1 MSEAVWWTR
10 WLVFCLF
17 TYVVCIRRIFLRP
30 RKWNGSSF
38 FRKVA
43 ARCTVPKLYN
53 KSTTSIWME
62 LESFQ
67 KSQPSPLG
75 VLDALRNFTR
85 YVHCVI
91 QIIAQVSCIMSFIEG
106 GSVTK
111 MNNRHVFFCPSPL
124 RVSGLKS
131 YSRTSGGTNHHRQSV
146 SDVKNGAISTEP
158 RGRLMNNPHGTCE
171 WNGMCFSLFLIHNA
185 QNILLYEA
193 TIRSGHL
200 KIK

>member
-1 MSEAVWWTR
+1 MYCFKGSLFGDRWMCPASLILLSSSSSVNGLTLPDWNAMSEAVWWTR

-111 MNNRHVFFCPSPL
+111 MNNRHVFFVRAHCGSLVLSLTRGPAGERSTTG
-124 RVSGLKS
+124 SQS
-131 YSRTSGGTNHHRQSV
+131 ATSRTARYQLSHE
-146 SDVKNGAISTEP
+146 DD
-158 RGRLMNNPHGTCE
+158 
-171 WNGMCFSLFLIHNA
+171 
-185 QNILLYEA
+185 
-193 TIRSGHL
+193 
-200 KIK
+200 